1 MIIFEKIRW
10 KNFLST
16 GNQFTEIELNT
27 NSSTLI
33 QGSNGA
39 GKSTILDAICFG
51 LFNKPFRKINKPQL
65 VNSINEKDC
74 IVEIEFGIGTLK
86 WKVVRGIKPAKFNI
100 YKDGVLLDQDAATLD
115 QQKWLEQNVL
125 KMNFKSFTQVVILGS
140 STFVPFMQLTPAYR
154 REVIEDIL
162 DIQIFST
169 MNILLKERL
178 RLTQEQQRDCTY
190 ELKSAEEK
198 VKMQEEYIRNSQTAN
213 GDVILTKEK
222 EIAKI
227 EEEIF
232 DLQKQINMLE
242 AESLDIDAHT
252 SEIDDLKKQIKKINE
267 LHFKITHNKN
277 DAEKNLD
284 FFHDNDTCPTCTQ
297 TIEKEFKDRKI
308 SDLRGKTLQYIDA
321 LGKMSQQIEDL
332 DGKFT
337 ILQERRDVMKSNT
350 SKVFHLS
357 NIINRNENS
366 ISSLKEEIN
375 RLSASPDIAKMQG
388 KLEVYQEE
396 YFQTEKRCSEVS
408 RQKNIYEVISNLLK
422 DSGIKSQI
430 IKKYVPI
437 FNKLINKYLASM
449 DFYANFTLD
458 EEFNEIIKSRYRDAF
473 SYSSFSEGEK
483 QKIDLSILFCW
494 REIARMKNSVS
505 TNLLILDEVF
515 DSSLDTN
522 GTEDLLKILKNL
534 DSSTNVFVISH
545 KGEILTDRFVNNI
558 KFDKVQDFSKIVDE
572 TLKS

>member
-1 MIIFEKIRW
+1 MITFNTIRW

-16 GNQFTEIELNT
+16 GNQFTEIELDT
-27 NSSTLI
+27 SPSTLI

-39 GKSTILDAICFG
+39 GKSTLLDALCFG

-74 IVEIEFGIGTLK
+74 VVEIEFTIGNIV
-86 WKVVRGIKPAKFNI
+86 WRVHRGIKPNKFEVYRN
-100 YKDGVLLDQDAATLD
+100 DVLVDQVAATSD

-169 MNILLKERL
+169 MNVLLKDRL
-178 RLTQEQQRDCTY
+178 RQTIERQRECGY
-190 ELKSAEEK
+190 ELKSAEDK

-213 GDVILTKEK
+213 GDVILTKEQ

-242 AESLDIDAHT
+242 VENLDIEAHT
-252 SEIDDLKKQIKKINE
+252 TEIDDLKRQIRKINE

-297 TIEKEFKDRKI
+297 NIEKEFKDRKI
-308 SDLRGKTLQYIDA
+308 SDLRGKTLQYTDA
-321 LGKMSQQIEDL
+321 LGKMSQQLEDL

-337 ILQERRDVMKSNT
+337 LLQERRDVMKSNA

-357 NIINRNENS
+357 NIIKRNENS
-366 ISSLKEEIN
+366 IESLKNEIN
-375 RLSASPDIAKMQG
+375 RLSDSPDIAKMQG

-396 YFQTEKRCSEVS
+396 YSQIEQQCSEVS
-408 RQKNIYEVISNLLK
+408 KQKSEYEVIGNLLK
-422 DSGIKSQI
+422 DGGIKAQI
-430 IKKYVPI
+430 IKKYIPV
-437 FNKLINKYLASM
+437 INNRINRHLTNM
-449 DFYANFTLD
+449 DFYVNFTLD
-458 EEFNEIIKSRYRDAF
+458 EEFDEVIKSRYRDEF
-473 SYSSFSEGEK
+473 SYASFSEGEK
-483 QKIDLSILFCW
+483 QKIDLALLFTW
-494 REIARMKNSVS
+494 REIARMKSSVS

-515 DSSLDTN
+515 DSSLDAS
-522 GTEDLLKILKNL
+522 GTEELLKILKSL
-534 DSSTNVFVISH
+534 DSSTNTFVISH
-545 KGEILTDRFVNNI
+545 KGEILVDKFANNI
-558 KFDKVQDFSKIVDE
+558 RFDKVSDFSKIVE
-572 TLKS
+572 EV